1 MKKNFLTTLGVLLL
15 GCGICM
21 GQSEGPSLAELARQ
35 NKTAHKAAKIFTE
48 ADLPRASAS
57 AAESGPAVTAAHTAN
72 ATTSS
77 TVVSA
82 DKKDNG
88 KETVPS
94 TKAAQLK
101 KQVESSQQERD
112 VWKNSA
118 KRYEDLLAN
127 ETNDFRRQ
135 MYQEAAENDKKNAA
149 LYQGKADQAQSEL
162 VDLQKTAR
170 SASPGAPAGAVSQ
183 P

>member
-1 MKKNFLTTLGVLLL
+1 MKNTFLMILAIMVF
-15 GCGICM
+15 GCGICLS
-21 GQSEGPSLAELARQ
+21 QSEEPSLADLARQ
-35 NKTAHKAAKIFTE
+35 NKTAHKAVKTFTE
-48 ADLPRASAS
+48 ADLPSVSAN
-57 AAESGPAVTAAHTAN
+57 AAESGPATSPTHAAN
-72 ATTSS
+72 ETTSS
-77 TVVSA
+77 TVVSN

-88 KETVPS
+88 KETLPS

-101 KQVESSQQERD
+101 KQVESYQQERD
-112 VWKNSA
+112 VWKSSA

-149 LYQGKADQAQSEL
+149 LYQEKADQAQTEL

-170 SASPGAPAGAVSQ
+170 SASPGASAGAVSQ